1 MRLRSIKSKLL
12 FSSFLGIALL
22 AVAQVGWLLHTFS
35 AANDREVRRRLAAF
49 AESSTIMVHS
59 AAGEYAARNHLR
71 FYRLLPSDT
80 PSDPVLA
87 ELRDR
92 ILRASSNNGTVDTT
106 VDGPEGRKIYVFTA
120 AVVSGEC
127 LGCHQS
133 MGVTALEGKN
143 AGSVAAVFGV
153 TGAPAEVGAAET
165 GVQRNVWLGTVF
177 LIVGLLAGSFV
188 AFSRIL
194 DVPLREL
201 VGLAKALASGEL
213 RRRAAYKADDE
224 IGDVA
229 SAIEE
234 ASKRITEILTLVR
247 TTLDEVSSASAGL
260 SSGMGQIT
268 TVSRH
273 QAEQTA
279 EIAAAIE
286 ELAKAATETASNSS
300 GMSGLAA
307 EVDYQAQA
315 GATQVRE
322 VVEGVR
328 TLAVTVQ
335 NYSTTILAMK
345 ESNGQ
350 IEGILQVI
358 EDIADQTNLLA
369 LNAAIEA
376 ARAGDQ
382 GRGFAVVADEV
393 RKLAERTAK
402 ATKEIGTMIAEIQ
415 RNTVTAFDQVEQGIA
430 KADVGIS
437 AAERAEATLNGI
449 ADMAQSTS
457 DAVKQIAAATEE
469 QSATVEQ
476 FTKTLHAMNTS
487 SEESGTSVAEMGRAN
502 ENLGRRV
509 HEVHGLIGWF
519 TMDAPHT
526 PAGPGGRS
534 GMVRRSG
541 AAARVN
547 ADDGVTEIQHAL
559 HED

>member
-1 MRLRSIKSKLL
+1 
-12 FSSFLGIALL
+12 
-22 AVAQVGWLLHTFS
+22 
-35 AANDREVRRRLAAF
+35 
-49 AESSTIMVHS
+49 
-59 AAGEYAARNHLR
+59 
-71 FYRLLPSDT
+71 
-80 PSDPVLA
+80 
-87 ELRDR
+87 
-92 ILRASSNNGTVDTT
+92 
-106 VDGPEGRKIYVFTA
+106 
-120 AVVSGEC
+120 
-127 LGCHQS
+127 
-133 MGVTALEGKN
+133 
-143 AGSVAAVFGV
+143 
-153 TGAPAEVGAAET
+153 
-165 GVQRNVWLGTVF
+165 
-177 LIVGLLAGSFV
+177 
-188 AFSRIL
+188 
-194 DVPLREL
+194 
-201 VGLAKALASGEL
+201 
-213 RRRAAYKADDE
+213 
-224 IGDVA
+224 
-229 SAIEE
+229 
-234 ASKRITEILTLVR
+234 
-247 TTLDEVSSASAGL
+247 
-260 SSGMGQIT
+260 
-268 TVSRH
+268 
-273 QAEQTA
+273 
-279 EIAAAIE
+279 
-286 ELAKAATETASNSS
+286 
-300 GMSGLAA
+300 
-307 EVDYQAQA
+307 VDYQAQA